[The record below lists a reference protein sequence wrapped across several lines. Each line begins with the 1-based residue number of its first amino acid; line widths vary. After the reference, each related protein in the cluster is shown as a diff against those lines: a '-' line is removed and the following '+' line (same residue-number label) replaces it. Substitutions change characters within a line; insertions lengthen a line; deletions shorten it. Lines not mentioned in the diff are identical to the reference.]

1 MKILVFADVYPPLS
15 GGSQV
20 ILHEICSRLPARS
33 LLVYTSPVP
42 GDRDFDL
49 QQPFRIVRS
58 DMMRPLTSHW
68 PEIPEAERRAMARAD
83 FYCRWFPRSRLVRWL
98 VYVRVVRDMVRAARR
113 ERADVILC
121 GHPFLAAVAARC
133 HRWMRGV
140 PYAVYSYGEE
150 LAMLLRRRG
159 LAWRLQR
166 WALQRAFAVF
176 AISRFSGDVVLAF
189 GVNPARVHVQCP
201 GVSEVFFGEP
211 TQSPVDVKRSLGV
224 AADAPVV
231 LTAARLMERKG
242 VDTVI
247 RALPEVLRASP
258 AAVYLVAGTGADEAR
273 LRRLAEELGLK
284 SRVRFL
290 GDASHEALVNYYHA
304 CDVFVMPNRGVEE
317 TGETETFG
325 VVFLEANA
333 CGKPVIGGRVGGVL
347 DAIEDGES
355 GLLVDPTD
363 VQAVA
368 TAIVR
373 FLNDPE
379 YARQVG
385 ERGRRRARERFSWDR
400 NAAEVLQTLTA
411 AACASR
417 VS

>member
-1 MKILVFADVYPPLS
+1 MTRLGRIGWTQTLVAVIGVAGIAGL
-15 GGSQV
+15 GS
-20 ILHEICSRLPARS
+20 PARAQS
-33 LLVYTSPVP
+33 QEIATLEAVRGGATVIRLGLSQAPTSSMPLQMNDIVVTKQGRATVRFHSDGSMLRIGP
-42 GDRDFDL
+42 DSRVQINESATERDVTVF
-49 QQPFRIVRS
+49 VG
-58 DMMRPLTSHW
+58 
-68 PEIPEAERRAMARAD
+68 
-83 FYCRWFPRSRLVRWL
+83 RLWAH
-98 VYVRVVRDMVRAARR
+98 VVRAQ
-113 ERADVILC
+113 ERL
-121 GHPFLAAVAARC
+121 
-133 HRWMRGV
+133 
-140 PYAVYSYGEE
+140 
-150 LAMLLRRRG
+150 
-159 LAWRLQR
+159 
-166 WALQRAFAVF
+166 
-176 AISRFSGDVVLAF
+176 SRFRSGSTIAAIR
-189 GVNPARVHVQCP
+189 GT
-201 GVSEVFFGEP
+201 EV
-211 TQSPVDVKRSLGV
+211 SLGV

-258 AAVYLVAGTGADEAR
+258 TAVYLVAGTGADEAR
-273 LRRLAEELGLK
+273 LRRLTEELGLK